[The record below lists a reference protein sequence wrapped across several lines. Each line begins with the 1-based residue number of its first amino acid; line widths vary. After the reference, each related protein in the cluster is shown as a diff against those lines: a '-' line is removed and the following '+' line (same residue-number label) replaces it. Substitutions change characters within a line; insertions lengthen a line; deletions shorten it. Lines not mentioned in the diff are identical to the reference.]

1 MGEFRVLP
9 QLDHRAVEREFRGL
23 KLMADLFATGRI
35 VDAVVVLMLLELI
48 ILTWVRKKTHGG
60 VPMPALLTNLAA
72 GAALLMSLRAALVDD
87 RWQVVAL
94 WLIAALIAHVLDL
107 KMRWVDK

>member
-1 MGEFRVLP
+1 
-9 QLDHRAVEREFRGL
+9 
-23 KLMADLFATGRI
+23 MADLFASGRI
-35 VDAVVVLMLLELI
+35 VDGVVALMFLELMV
-48 ILTWVRKKTHGG
+48 LTLVRKKTHRG
-60 VPMPALLTNLAA
+60 VPMPSLLTNLAA

-107 KMRWVDK
+107 KMRWVAK

>member
-1 MGEFRVLP
+1 M
-9 QLDHRAVEREFRGL
+9 DH
-23 KLMADLFATGRI
+23 LFATGRI
-35 VDAVVVLMLLELI
+35 VDGVIALMLLELLV
-48 ILTWVRKKTHGG
+48 LTWVHKKTHRG

-72 GAALLMSLRAALVDD
+72 GAALLMSLRAALVDE

-107 KMRWVDK
+107 RMRWVAK